1 MRRQVNGRR
10 PRPFVVF
17 VVAVAAATFLA
28 ACGSDDDN
36 SEGGSSD
43 TTTAATTPQSTELGE
58 GVSADAVKVG
68 FVLIDYD
75 NDVISANIDFNRG
88 DQEAIYRAF
97 IDNINN
103 NGGVAGGK
111 KIDPTFEIY
120 APLGSDP
127 PLQAC
132 TKLTEDTGVYAVI
145 GVLYEPS
152 GAAQSCVTKDHE
164 RVLITHE
171 LSQSM
176 MDDAPPGLLLT
187 TDTLAERSATTMLDS
202 AKEKGLLD
210 GKKFGY
216 LSDQETQ
223 GRIDDIIQP
232 KVEELGLESGTAGT
246 VQLDTSGDTSAAQA
260 QLDGFMERWQS
271 EGVNAIFLSGLKVV
285 DNNFVSK
292 IRDTM
297 GPDVLMFT
305 DGDASAKGN
314 AQDQKIAGVTPNPYD
329 GMYAMI
335 GLSDQEQ
342 FESPGM
348 QECVK
353 IWEDKSGTKVTAPK
367 DVVPDSNGK
376 RSEIWITVRD
386 ACTETNF
393 FKDIA
398 DKVGQYL
405 NNDNWTAAVNT
416 FGPIEVAGATAATLG
431 EGKYDA
437 GDSATIAIWDS
448 TQGNGDWKKLP

>member
-187 TDTLAERSATTMLDS
+187 TDTLA
-202 AKEKGLLD
+202 
-210 GKKFGY
+210 
-216 LSDQETQ
+216 
-223 GRIDDIIQP
+223 
-232 KVEELGLESGTAGT
+232 
-246 VQLDTSGDTSAAQA
+246 
-260 QLDGFMERWQS
+260 
-271 EGVNAIFLSGLKVV
+271 
-285 DNNFVSK
+285 
-292 IRDTM
+292 
-297 GPDVLMFT
+297 
-305 DGDASAKGN
+305 
-314 AQDQKIAGVTPNPYD
+314 
-329 GMYAMI
+329 
-335 GLSDQEQ
+335 
-342 FESPGM
+342 
-348 QECVK
+348 
-353 IWEDKSGTKVTAPK
+353 
-367 DVVPDSNGK
+367 
-376 RSEIWITVRD
+376 
-386 ACTETNF
+386 
-393 FKDIA
+393 
-398 DKVGQYL
+398 
-405 NNDNWTAAVNT
+405 
-416 FGPIEVAGATAATLG
+416 
-431 EGKYDA
+431 
-437 GDSATIAIWDS
+437 
-448 TQGNGDWKKLP
+448 